1 MRRVV
6 FLIALAAIFLS
17 AVAAWYFYQLP
28 QTDVSPLRAIQLS
41 GQMIRVSVADT
52 EALREKGL
60 SGRAGLAP
68 DEGMLFVFPKD
79 GKYAFWMKD
88 MHFPIDVI
96 WLSVSDRPSRD
107 GSADPSTGS
116 GQAVVVY
123 MAQNVSPDSFP
134 QTFRPDV
141 LARYVLELPAGY
153 AKEYNVVVGDIV
165 WF

>member
-6 FLIALAAIFLS
+6 FVIALAAIFLS

-41 GQMIRVSVADT
+41 GQTIRVSVADT
-52 EALREKGL
+52 EASREQGL
-60 SGRAGLAP
+60 SGRTNLSE

-88 MHFPIDVI
+88 MHFPIDI
-96 WLSVSDRPSRD
+96 MWL
-107 GSADPSTGS
+107 SADPSTGS

-153 AKEYNVVVGDIV
+153 AKEYNVQVGDV
-165 WF
+165 AQL